1 MRFRKIS
8 FTVYLSVISTFSFSE
23 ITANTDL
30 FEYLVESE
38 TTSFLISQ
46 RGDLIVNEEF
56 KVEKNLNPTN
66 IMFFNLFRHGSI
78 ENRSQEDVASIQ
90 KSLVSILIGIAQER
104 GILNIHDSVSTHI
117 GKWTQLEETKENLI
131 TIKNLLAMTSGLD
144 VDFNFLSEPGSIWS
158 YNTRAY
164 SQLIFVLEKATN
176 LDINLLSSKWLFD
189 PLRMKNTFWKERN
202 KGPLGFREDSSKYGL
217 ITTAEDLLKF
227 GEFILNKRMTK
238 DSSIISDVKF
248 FEESFTKSQNKNEAY
263 GYLWWLNNSTSHMTW
278 DKNLSPGKLLP
289 SAPDDTILAL
299 GAGSRVLAIVP
310 SEELILVRL
319 GSFPKDSNFINNL
332 WEYIQ
337 N

>member
-1 MRFRKIS
+1 
-8 FTVYLSVISTFSFSE
+8 
-23 ITANTDL
+23 
-30 FEYLVESE
+30 
-38 TTSFLISQ
+38 
-46 RGDLIVNEEF
+46 
-56 KVEKNLNPTN
+56 
-66 IMFFNLFRHGSI
+66 
-78 ENRSQEDVASIQ
+78 
-90 KSLVSILIGIAQER
+90 
-104 GILNIHDSVSTHI
+104 
-117 GKWTQLEETKENLI
+117 
-131 TIKNLLAMTSGLD
+131 MTSGLD
-144 VDFNFLSEPGSIWS
+144 VDFNFLSEPGSVWS

-176 LDINLLSSKWLFD
+176 LDINVLSSKWLFE
-189 PLRMKNTFWKERN
+189 PLRMKNTFWQERN
-202 KGPLGFREDSSKYGL
+202 KGPLGFRKDSSKYGL

-238 DSSIISDVKF
+238 DSSINSDVKF

-289 SAPDDTILAL
+289 NAPDDTILAL

-319 GSFPKDSNFINNL
+319 GSFPKDSNFINSL